1 MPRSERSPL
10 LLAGL
15 LAAAGAAHLARPRPF
30 DALVPRT
37 LPGSPR
43 AWTYASG
50 AAELALAAGVALPR
64 TRRAA
69 ALAGAAFFTAV
80 FPANVKM
87 AHDWRHRP
95 APLRAAAYA
104 RLPLQL
110 PLVLWARGVARDAE
124 RTGNRPYAGAP
135 PCGGSRSAAEARSC
149 AGGRS

>member
-15 LAAAGAAHLARPRPF
+15 LAAAGAAHFAVPRNF
-30 DALVPRT
+30 DAIVPRA

-50 AAELALAAGVALPR
+50 AAELVLAAGVALPR

-69 ALAGAAFFTAV
+69 ALATAAFFVGV

-87 AHDWRHRP
+87 ALDWRERP
-95 APLRAAAYA
+95 APQRAAALG
-104 RLPLQL
+104 RLPLQV
-110 PLVLWARGVARDAE
+110 PLVLWARGVAERAE
-124 RTGNRPYAGAP
+124 
-135 PCGGSRSAAEARSC
+135 
-149 AGGRS
+149 GRA